1 MKYKIKYRNEL
12 KNKYFCQILNYYCIF
27 KFLLLLI
34 IIKGIEIYFKI
45 RNEDYLKLNNNYSLI
60 NKKFNL
66 IEKYNIKKE
75 INIGIYAFSI
85 KNGGRARFT
94 SLLIN
99 YLAQIK
105 IFKIV
110 LFIRTAKQDDE
121 YKLPNNIKRILVD
134 QNLINKIKKNKIHIF
149 IYQLSF
155 SDEIKILN
163 NVTNI
168 KIIFYQHLGIFDW
181 IYGNYTIFK
190 NLYRE
195 YMNSKYIINII
206 PYENV
211 YIFKQWGMQS
221 IYMNNFMTYE
231 FDKIFPSY
239 LSSKT
244 ILMIG
249 RGDAK
254 KKRFPIGIEAMEY
267 IKEEIHDIE
276 MIIISDLFRLSI
288 IKSLINNLNLEPF
301 IKFEGYIAS
310 PEIYFKN
317 ISLNLFPSISEAFP
331 LVLCETKIYGIPSI
345 LLGLDYTTISEG
357 GTIIIYDD
365 SPESLAKATIE
376 ILRNKNHLFELGKQ
390 ARNSMK
396 IFNNDNILT
405 KWIKSILSLYYTD
418 KFDKDFNDED
428 NKLSEIEAIN
438 ILKRQVNLLKKRIPI
453 FENANIN
460 DFLNFTYMENII

>member
-1 MKYKIKYRNEL
+1 
-12 KNKYFCQILNYYCIF
+12 
-27 KFLLLLI
+27 
-34 IIKGIEIYFKI
+34 
-45 RNEDYLKLNNNYSLI
+45 
-60 NKKFNL
+60 
-66 IEKYNIKKE
+66 
-75 INIGIYAFSI
+75 
-85 KNGGRARFT
+85 
-94 SLLIN
+94 
-99 YLAQIK
+99 
-105 IFKIV
+105 
-110 LFIRTAKQDDE
+110 
-121 YKLPNNIKRILVD
+121 
-134 QNLINKIKKNKIHIF
+134 
-149 IYQLSF
+149 
-155 SDEIKILN
+155 
-163 NVTNI
+163 
-168 KIIFYQHLGIFDW
+168 
-181 IYGNYTIFK
+181 
-190 NLYRE
+190 
-195 YMNSKYIINII
+195 
-206 PYENV
+206 
-211 YIFKQWGMQS
+211 
-221 IYMNNFMTYE
+221 MNNFMTYE